1 MGHMSKAGTATPI
14 TWLIYGLLQLTLTAG
29 LGSQDTVSGSLVTQ
43 SVTNATTTIFY
54 SCPTSCQCEYSSA
67 SQILEISCS
76 VASQQQKQ
84 EGSEDSRIDLSQ
96 GVRVL
101 RISHAILDAKS
112 VTTILPPPMRNTL
125 IELDLHY
132 VTIEPKSFFNS
143 KFMAESTGNLRKIK
157 ITSGNLR
164 GGDFADITAASLRD
178 ILQPLAS
185 LKLVDSLNICDSSPS
200 LATIVLQAMPTVN
213 HLRAVNN
220 SLYEIPFESLSHQYS
235 IQSIDFSMNHIAII
249 PNGLLESLSKLLSLD
264 VSQNRI
270 FHLQEQVFNGLT
282 SLRQLNVSH
291 NRIEYVDAEVFTP
304 LKAILSVDLS
314 DNDVVQFFEPYFGH
328 NKKLQ
333 ILNMSNMWVTGTF
346 RNQETARRSLMETEQ
361 LISTLNR
368 VERLDLSSN
377 GMKDIP
383 ETLTHAP
390 NLKQVY
396 LDGNQWECSCHDRW
410 FLDWV
415 ATASV
420 TIGDRN
426 TTDNMWCFSH
436 KSGDVRKHPFH
447 EYLKNL
453 TMTCTNSNII
463 ARTPIKFHAVM
474 GKDKEL
480 KCHAQ
485 KPNWPKITW
494 ITPSKQQISAYNNS
508 TTQQSLT
515 SQDALEPRLSSDGSL
530 YLTNVTKLD
539 YGLYLCIASYQDLNI
554 THYVHLGMDV
564 SIFRDVR
571 LVSILVGWT
580 FSFAFLALVLLFQ
593 LVTMILQRLGVQCVT
608 VNTNQQSRRV
618 RAFFDSMDEHKNSQL
633 DWLRDNY
640 NMQAKKI
647 KDNCYSQLERIRES
661 YQNQSKNLGEIREY
675 GTQQLHTLRDQYN
688 DQVRKVAS
696 YSAHQLCKVRENY
709 VFKRNQVCKFSSHQL
724 LRLRETYKW
733 QAQTLN
739 KILET
744 LPRGLNFDT
753 CRGMGACGRTE
764 SIYLDDMGEFS
775 STTEIEAEVYKL
787 RHGLKSGSDKLEHV
801 SLLIPPEFICEY
813 NKRVGATEER
823 EYRQPPTSPEAE
835 EANADN
841 SEDTDTNTA
850 STSSTVAIE
859 TSFTD
864 SPSCSYATNAPVAS
878 TSRHRSTETSNQ
890 DV

>member
-1 MGHMSKAGTATPI
+1 
-14 TWLIYGLLQLTLTAG
+14 IYGTEDKGTFCDSTYM
-29 LGSQDTVSGSLVTQ
+29 GSIKWGTCPNRSE
-43 SVTNATTTIFY
+43 TNATTTTTTATFY
-54 SCPTSCQCEYSSA
+54 NCPKSCQCEYSSS
-67 SQILEISCS
+67 SQTLEISCS
-76 VASQQQKQ
+76 VAFQKN
-84 EGSEDSRIDLSQ
+84 ERSEDSRIDLSS

-101 RISHAILDAKS
+101 RISHAVLDAKS
-112 VTTILPPPMRNTL
+112 VSTLLPPPMGPTL
-125 IELDLHY
+125 VELDLQY

-143 KFMAESTGNLRKIK
+143 KFMSESTANLRKLRIA
-157 ITSGNLR
+157 SGNLR
-164 GGDFADITAASLRD
+164 GSDYAETPADSLRD
-178 ILQPLAS
+178 LFTPLAS
-185 LKLVDSLNICDSSPS
+185 LKLMDSLNICDSSPS
-200 LATIVLQAMPTVN
+200 LATIVLQAMPAVN

-220 SLYEIPFESLSHQYS
+220 SLYEIPYESLSHQYS
-235 IQSIDFSMNHIAII
+235 IQSIDFSKNHIAII
-249 PNGLLESLSKLLSLD
+249 PNGLLEGLSKLLTLD
-264 VSQNRI
+264 ISQNRI
-270 FHLQEQVFNGLT
+270 FHLQEQVFNGLK
-282 SLRQLNVSH
+282 SLQKLNVSH

-304 LKAILSVDLS
+304 LKAILTVDLS
-314 DNDVVQFFEPYFGH
+314 DNEVVQFFEPYFGN

-346 RNQETARRSLMETEQ
+346 SHSDTALRSLMETEQ
-361 LISTLNR
+361 LINTLNR
-368 VERLDLSSN
+368 VEKLDLSAN
-377 GMKDIP
+377 GMKTIP

-390 NLKQVY
+390 HLLQVY
-396 LDGNQWECSCHDRW
+396 LDGNQWECSCQDRW

-415 ATASV
+415 STAKV
-420 TIGDRN
+420 TIGDSN
-426 TTDNMWCFSH
+426 STDNMWCYSH
-436 KSGDVRKHPFH
+436 KAGDIRRHPFH

-453 TMTCTNSNII
+453 TRTCTNSNII
-463 ARTPIKFHAVM
+463 ARTPYKFHAVM
-474 GKDKEL
+474 GKDKQL
-480 KCHAQ
+480 KVHAQ

-494 ITPSKQQISAYNNS
+494 ITPSKQQISGNA
-508 TTQQSLT
+508 TQQFRT
-515 SQDALEPRLSSDGSL
+515 SEDGLEPRLSSDGSL
-530 YLTNVTKLD
+530 YLTNVTGVD
-539 YGLYLCIASYQDLNI
+539 YGLYLCIASYEDLNI

-593 LVTMILQRLGVQCVT
+593 LVTCILEKFGIRCVT
-608 VNTNQQSRRV
+608 VSTTQQSRRV

-688 DQVRKVAS
+688 DQVRKVAG

-775 STTEIEAEVYKL
+775 STHEIEAELYNF
-787 RHGLKSGSDKLEHV
+787 RHGPKSGSDKLEHV
-801 SLLIPPEFICEY
+801 SLLIPAEFVREY
-813 NKRVGATEER
+813 NKRVAIEGLEHE
-823 EYRQPPTSPEAE
+823 QPSTSSALMKEV
-835 EANADN
+835 EANA
-841 SEDTDTNTA
+841 ERLQETDT
-850 STSSTVAIE
+850 STPSTVALE
-859 TSFTD
+859 CSAESSGTS
-864 SPSCSYATNAPVAS
+864 SSYEKEEPVAS
-878 TSRHRSTETSNQ
+878 TSRHRSTESSNQ